1 MKFLI
6 GLVVGAILA
15 AAIGAGALAV
25 AFGELDGAKSTD
37 RDTSADIAQAYDLTD
52 FDRISVTG
60 VYELEVE
67 IGDSYSVDITGPARE
82 LERVQAKVE
91 GGVLTLGTKDR
102 VGGGKLRL
110 HKDSVTAKITM
121 PAINGID
128 VAGVVDGEIR
138 GVKAERFRASLS
150 GVGDLDI
157 VGECVDLDLTVS
169 GVGDLDAEDF
179 VCENVQVSVS
189 GVGSATV
196 YASQSV
202 NANVTG
208 MGNIKVYG
216 SPANV
221 EKSGGMF
228 SNVTIK

>member
-1 MKFLI
+1 
-6 GLVVGAILA
+6 
-15 AAIGAGALAV
+15 
-25 AFGELDGAKSTD
+25 
-37 RDTSADIAQAYDLTD
+37 
-52 FDRISVTG
+52 
-60 VYELEVE
+60 
-67 IGDSYSVDITGPARE
+67 
-82 LERVQAKVE
+82 
-91 GGVLTLGTKDR
+91 
-102 VGGGKLRL
+102 
-110 HKDSVTAKITM
+110 
-121 PAINGID
+121 INGID